1 MEPPIPGSLK
11 DVEELVTELYQPGDP
26 KRIAHIQEALH
37 TLQRSADGWQLA
49 NSLFQSS
56 DEKVQFFGALTF
68 TVKLNTDSASLSAT
82 DAEAVLNQ
90 LLTWLIVYL
99 RRGSGPLALR
109 KLCSTLVV
117 YFLHFSASWAL
128 CVKHVILCLF
138 ADEAVGIERLQDA
151 PETSQLVSR
160 LSQEKLSAALWFS
173 TTLAEEVEKVDGNNI
188 KHHQFHDRMKQN
200 AQDVVALIAPGLANV
215 HEGANLPAKLRQD
228 SMKCFQTWVL
238 FSHRAYVDAGITL
251 EPLKSLTKQ
260 AITCLPQE
268 DMYEVTIELFA
279 DVLGNY
285 SKFLS
290 DEDFTLLF
298 SLFNSSWSEQHYK
311 QLIQGDYS
319 FESLQ
324 YGHFII
330 ALGDA
335 RIDELA
341 KANDPASQQ
350 FLGALEGLLSAEGY
364 VVAEDQIFVPA
375 LEFWSTFV
383 EVMIDS
389 LYSDENVTI
398 SILGPPASGAT
409 GSNETQHPKEN
420 SSEKKNEWF
429 STARVSVMRAIE
441 RCWRKIQYPPAE
453 ESFDDWPSS
462 DKTGF
467 NDARMEVIDFLQ
479 ASYTL
484 TGVSL
489 FSMLA
494 DMVLRS
500 LQNEAWYEL
509 EASLFC
515 LGGLADC
522 ISEDETTDF
531 ILEKVISSAL
541 FTILADPT
549 CSSPTR
555 TRQATLAL
563 IGKYDEFFKTHTQ
576 YLPET
581 LTFMFKSL
589 STTALA
595 PTASKSIQ
603 SLCSSCRQALTSEL
617 GVFVHQYTDLTL
629 AHSVDVIV
637 KERIAGAIGAVIQ
650 ALPEEHLKQEPLLG
664 LLKTVEIDFQK
675 SLQLRAAG
683 FVDEAEARGIETL
696 RCIGSIAKGLQAP
709 TDIPLELS
717 EGSPSDIDNFWV
729 TGPGSAT
736 NSHLR
741 TIIESLLAAF
751 PQSGEILES
760 VCNIFRAGFTER
772 APSPFILPSEAIV
785 DFFTKLGPSTPRL
798 VVIISTACSFV
809 SVQGTKSTCKV
820 NAELHRL
827 CTWVLSLLQALNDPS
842 NDPEIAQAGIDFL
855 YRLLPSHVRIL
866 IEQPPTA
873 QEFLFMFALKA
884 LRGRDP
890 LPKFAAADFW
900 SSFLSLANLD
910 EDLQRSIDTA
920 LEHLGPMI
928 ADALVYN
935 ISGNAARSELDK
947 VCDPLKKFV
956 ARHRSSKAWL
966 ENALSSNNFAS
977 DRVSDGEKRAFLQ
990 KIMNLRGARQSNQVV
1005 KNMWLECRGS
1015 NFAYTS

>member
-1 MEPPIPGSLK
+1 MEAPIPRSLK

-49 NSLFQSS
+49 NSLLQSS

-68 TVKLNTDSASLSAT
+68 TVKLNTDSASLSDT
-82 DAEAVLNQ
+82 DAQAVLNQ

-99 RRGSGPLALR
+99 RRASGPLALR

-117 YFLHFSASWAL
+117 YFLHFSASWTM

-138 ADEAVGIERLQDA
+138 ADEAVGIETLQDA
-151 PETSQLVSR
+151 PETSLLVSR
-160 LSQEKLSAALWFS
+160 LSPEKLSAALWFS

-188 KHHQFHDRMKQN
+188 KHHKFHDRMKQN
-200 AQDVVALIAPGLANV
+200 SQDIVALIAPGLANV

-260 AITCLPQE
+260 AIACLPQE

-285 SKFLS
+285 SKFLT
-290 DEDFTLLF
+290 DEDFSLLF
-298 SLFNSSWSEQHYK
+298 SLFNSSWSEEHYK

-335 RIDELA
+335 RIDDLA
-341 KANDPASQQ
+341 KANDPASQR
-350 FLGALEGLLSAEGY
+350 FLEALEGLLSAEGY
-364 VVAEDQIFVPA
+364 AVAEDQIFVPA

-389 LYSDENVTI
+389 LYSDEDVTV
-398 SILGPPASGAT
+398 SILGPPANASTAPI
-409 GSNETQHPKEN
+409 ETKEN
-420 SSEKKNEWF
+420 SSEKKSEWF
-429 STARVSVMRAIE
+429 ASARGSVMRAIE
-441 RCWRKIQYPPAE
+441 RCWRKIQYPPPDE
-453 ESFDDWPSS
+453 LFDDWLSS
-462 DKTGF
+462 DKIGF

-489 FSMLA
+489 FSMFA

-522 ISEDETTDF
+522 ISEDENTDF

-549 CSSPTR
+549 CSAPMR
-555 TRQATLAL
+555 TRQATLSL

-581 LTFMFKSL
+581 LTFLFKSL
-589 STTALA
+589 SSTALA

-603 SLCSSCRQALTSEL
+603 SLCSSCRLALTSEL
-617 GVFVHQYTDLTL
+617 NVFVQQYTDLTVSN
-629 AHSVDVIV
+629 SVDVIV

-664 LLKTVEIDFQK
+664 LLKTVEIDFHK
-675 SLQLRAAG
+675 AAQLRAAG
-683 FVDEAEARGIETL
+683 ISEEAEACGIETL
-696 RCIGSIAKGLQAP
+696 RCIASIAKGLQAP

-717 EGSPSDIDNFWV
+717 EGSPGDINNFWV
-729 TGPGSAT
+729 TGPGAAT

-741 TIIESLLAAF
+741 AIIESLLAAF

-785 DFFTKLGPSTPRL
+785 DFLTKLGPSTPRL

-809 SVQGTKSTCKV
+809 SVQGTKSTGKV
-820 NAELHRL
+820 NAELYRL
-827 CTWVLSLLQALNDPS
+827 CSWVLSLLQALNDPS
-842 NDPEIAQAGIDFL
+842 NDPEISQAGIDFL
-855 YRLLPSHVRIL
+855 YRLLPSHVNIL
-866 IEQPPTA
+866 IEQPPAA
-873 QEFLFMFALKA
+873 QQFLFMFALKA

-900 SSFLSLANLD
+900 SSFLSLANFED
-910 EDLQRSIDTA
+910 DLQRSIDTA

-928 ADALVYN
+928 ADALIYN

-966 ENALSSNNFAS
+966 ESALSGDNFVS